1 MFQAIARSLIATIL
15 LAFVFALCSAP
26 MVLAQDDDDDDGGGG
41 GFFPPPATTVQLPVL
56 GVSVDAN
63 GVLQTKSQ
71 FDPTGRLIRERIAA
85 LGHRIGQDV
94 AKPSKLRKIS
104 LKKLDKAINQYLT
117 DGRELPEVINYLAG
131 LQRIQYVF
139 VDVENNDIVIAGPAQ
154 GWVDNG
160 VGRQVG
166 FRNGVPVMLLEDLL
180 TALRTFGPDAHID
193 HWVGCTINPDPDGVR
208 KLEQFNRDFP
218 RVIPQNRRIEAAIT
232 KAKGMRDAL
241 GNANIQVFGLSPKS
255 HLGQVLVEA
264 DYRMKLMGVG
274 LEQPP
279 IKMATFFGG
288 LRGQPPTA
296 FQSWWLVPDYECVR
310 IAPDMRTMELVGQG
324 VKLSTANMSIGA
336 QNAAAQRGRKT
347 PKPHRAATRYA
358 EEFTENFEQ
367 LAAWRPVYA
376 QLRQCI
382 DCLVTAAFLKKA
394 NVFDAVAWRPDVLL
408 DEEKLPANKMNTPEK
423 VPCVANSKW
432 ERTVLVA
439 IAGGGVSI
447 RASEALKDE
456 NLIKDGY
463 EALDKTRRK
472 VLIEQAADTWWWD

>member
-1 MFQAIARSLIATIL
+1 MLHAFAKFL
-15 LAFVFALCSAP
+15 LATTFLFCCCSTVA
-26 MVLAQDDDDDDGGGG
+26 AQVN
-41 GFFPPPATTVQLPVL
+41 PTQPATTVQLPVL

-63 GVLQTKSQ
+63 GVLKTRSI
-71 FDPTGRLIRERIAA
+71 FDPTGQLIRQRIAA
-85 LGHRIGQDV
+85 LGHRLPQDI
-94 AKPSKLRKIS
+94 AQPSKLRKVS
-104 LKKLDKAINQYLT
+104 LKKLDQAIAEYVA
-117 DGRELPEVINYLAG
+117 DGRELPESILYLAG

-139 VDVENNDIVIAGPAQ
+139 IDVANNDVVIAGPAQ
-154 GWVDNG
+154 GWIDNG

-166 FRNGVPVMLLEDLL
+166 FQNGVPVMMLEDLL

-193 HWVGCTINPDPDGVR
+193 HWVGCTINPDPNGVR
-208 KLEQFNRDFP
+208 QLEQFNRDFP
-218 RVIPQNRRIEAAIT
+218 RVIPHNQRIEAAIQ

-274 LEQPP
+274 LEKPP
-279 IKMATFFGG
+279 IKMATFFAG

-310 IAPDMRTMELVGQG
+310 LAPDMRTMELVGQG
-324 VKLSTANMSIGA
+324 VKLSTANMSVGVNNPA
-336 QNAAAQRGRKT
+336 NKRAAKKM

-358 EEFTENFEQ
+358 EEFTENFEK
-367 LAAWRPVYA
+367 LAIYRPVYA

-382 DCLVTAAFLKKA
+382 DCLVSAAFLKKS
-394 NVFDAVAWRPDVLL
+394 NVFAAIDWRPEVLL
-408 DEEKLPANKMNTPEK
+408 DEEKLPTNKLNTPEK

-447 RASEALKDE
+447 RASDALKEE

-463 EALDKTRRK
+463 EKLDKTRRN
-472 VLIEQAADTWWWD
+472 VLQQPASDSWWWD